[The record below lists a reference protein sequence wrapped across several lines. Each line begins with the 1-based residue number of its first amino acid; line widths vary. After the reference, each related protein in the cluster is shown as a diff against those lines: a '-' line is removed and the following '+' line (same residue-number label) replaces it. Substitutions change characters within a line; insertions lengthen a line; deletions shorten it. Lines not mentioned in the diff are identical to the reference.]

1 VPALSPTIV
10 SLLESQQALV
20 TRRSLLGVDEGPA
33 TLRRMVRNGLWL
45 RLDEGLYGPAGVPMT
60 WRRRL
65 MAAVLLAPPGSLVSH
80 RAMAHLLGVGGFA
93 VAPAPEISIPRGASL
108 RRADVVVHESTDLD
122 LAEPQ
127 VIDGIPCTGTAR
139 LAMDLG
145 GVVSE
150 QRYRQTIRELQ
161 HQHGVTSK
169 RLLHTYL
176 RHKRQGRN
184 GGGALRD
191 WLDRYFD
198 VGGVSESGIELLVLD
213 AILDASLP
221 APTRQH
227 WVHVGT
233 TSYRLDLAY
242 PGRLVCIEVDGRQHR
257 DDPEVRAND
266 LVRQAAL
273 EDAGWTVI
281 RIRSWCFA
289 SDLAAALR
297 QLREDLVG
305 T

>member
-10 SLLESQQALV
+10 SLLEAQQGLV
-20 TRRSLLGVDEGPA
+20 TRRSLLGIDDGPA

-45 RLDEGLYGPAGVPMT
+45 RVDEGLYGPAGVPMT
-60 WRRRL
+60 WRRSL
-65 MAAVLLAPPGSLVSH
+65 MAAVLLAPPGSLISH
-80 RAMAHLLGVGGFA
+80 RALAHLLGVGGFD
-93 VAPAPEISIPRGASL
+93 VPPRPEVSIPRGGSL
-108 RRADVVVHESTDLD
+108 RRRDVVVHESTDLD
-122 LAEPQ
+122 LAEPH

-139 LAMDLG
+139 LAVDLG

-176 RHKRQGRN
+176 RHKRRGRN
-184 GGGALRD
+184 GGGALRG

-221 APTRQH
+221 TPIRQH

-233 TSYRLDLAY
+233 ASYRLDLAY
-242 PGRLVCIEVDGRQHR
+242 PGLKLCIEVDGRQHR
-257 DDPEVRAND
+257 DDPEVRADD
-266 LVRQAAL
+266 LVRQTAL

-289 SDLAAALR
+289 TDLAAALL
-297 QLREDLVG
+297 QLRRHLVG
-305 T
+305 S